1 MNTLY
6 ISDLDGTLLQK
17 DATLSSFTIQTINT
31 LVEQGLHFT
40 YATARSIVTAKKVT
54 QGLQLRDPVI
64 VHNGTFLRD
73 PQTGE
78 LVSAT
83 FFGPEFHTVL
93 EDLLQN
99 DIYPIVYSLDQ
110 GVEKYRYWAEKIS
123 PSMARFLSTRDCDPR
138 DTPVHCS
145 QDLFLGDPYYITCID
160 APEKLRPFQDKYA
173 DILRPIFYQ
182 EIYSGDLWL
191 ELMPKAASKS
201 AAALKLK
208 QLLNCDRLVVFGD
221 GKNDMDLFRVADEAY
236 AVSNAEP
243 ELKALATATI
253 QANHQD
259 AVANWLLT
267 HIYPCDDQIT

>member
-1 MNTLY
+1 MTTLY
-6 ISDLDGTLLQK
+6 ISDLDGTLLRK
-17 DATLSSFTIQTINT
+17 DQTLSPFTVRTIDA
-31 LVEQGLHFT
+31 LVEQGVHFT
-40 YATARSIVTAKKVT
+40 YATARSIVTASKVT

-64 VHNGTFLRD
+64 VHNGTFLRA
-73 PQTGE
+73 PQTGD
-78 LVSAT
+78 LVNAT

-160 APEKLRPFQDKYA
+160 APEKLSPFQDKYA
-173 DILRPIFYQ
+173 DILHPIFYQ

-208 QLLNCDRLVVFGD
+208 KLLNCDRLVVFGD
-221 GKNDMDLFRVADEAY
+221 GKNDIDLFRIADEAY
-236 AVSNAEP
+236 AVANAEP
-243 ELKALATATI
+243 ALKDLATAI
-253 QANHQD
+253 IESNQQDGVAKWLQAH
-259 AVANWLLT
+259 ASL
-267 HIYPCDDQIT
+267 